1 MSSYNPYFGPN
12 ATKQPDL
19 KDFGNK
25 DIYIKDTNDFYTE
38 QFKSYLKDLQNY
50 AYGALTTFDN
60 NIIPIKI
67 DLNSRTI
74 DMAGYYRELG
84 QDEKNG
90 FLSLAEDHRAEVIYF
105 ETDRYFEGVDLM
117 KCSCIVE
124 YINAGDEPRIYP
136 VTLRSLRKELDETGY
151 QTVERMLFAWNIG
164 NEATLYDGT
173 IQFAVTFF
181 QIAYDIDEVTKM
193 PINHTIC
200 YALHTKPAFGKIE
213 SGLKYKDE
221 EEQKMERDEY
231 YTIQN
236 THYVTLVDMINQKN
250 VYWNDL

>member
-1 MSSYNPYFGPN
+1 MSSYNPYFGPE
-12 ATKQPDL
+12 ATRYPDL
-19 KDFGNK
+19 IDFGNR
-25 DIYIKDTNDFYTE
+25 DIYVKDANNFYTE

-50 AYGALTTFDN
+50 AYGASTVFDN

-74 DMAGYYRELG
+74 DMAGYYKALG

-117 KCSCIVE
+117 ECSCIVE
-124 YINAGDEPRIYP
+124 YINAGNEPRIYP
-136 VTLRSLRKELDETGY
+136 VTIRSLRKELDETGY

-181 QIAYDIDEVTKM
+181 QIAYDIDEITHM

-200 YALHTKPAFGKIE
+200 YALHTKPAIGKIE
-213 SGLKYKDE
+213 SGLKYTDE
-221 EEQKMERDEY
+221 QQIERDEY

-236 THYVTLVDMINQKN
+236 TNYVTLIDMINQKN

>member
-25 DIYIKDTNDFYTE
+25 DIYIKNTNDFYTE

-74 DMAGYYRELG
+74 DIASYYKELG
-84 QDEKNG
+84 QDEENG

-124 YINAGDEPRIYP
+124 YINAGNEPRIYP

-151 QTVERMLFAWNIG
+151 KTMERMLFAWNIG

-173 IQFAVTFF
+173 IQFAITFF
-181 QIAYDIDEVTKM
+181 QIAYDIDEATKM

-200 YALHTKPAFGKIE
+200 YALHTKPAFSRIE

-236 THYVTLVDMINQKN
+236 THYITLVDMINQKN
-250 VYWNDL
+250 VYWHDL

>member
-1 MSSYNPYFGPN
+1 MSSYNPYFGVK
-12 ATKQPDL
+12 ATKTPELSPSHPDIL
-19 KDFGNK
+19 HVRDA
-25 DIYIKDTNDFYTE
+25 NDFYTE

-124 YINAGDEPRIYP
+124 YINAGNEPRIYP
-136 VTLRSLRKELDETGY
+136 VTIRSLRKELDETGY

-200 YALHTKPAFGKIE
+200 YALHTKPAQGRIE
-213 SGLKYKDE
+213 SSLKYKK
-221 EEQKMERDEY
+221 EQELERDEY

-236 THYVTLVDMINQKN
+236 THYTTLIDMINQKN

>member
-1 MSSYNPYFGPN
+1 MSSYNPYFGSN
-12 ATKQPDL
+12 ATRQPDL
-19 KDFGNK
+19 KDFGNQ
-25 DIYIKDTNDFYTE
+25 DIYIKDTNNFYTE

-74 DMAGYYRELG
+74 DMTGYYRKLG

-117 KCSCIVE
+117 RCSCIVE

-164 NEATLYDGT
+164 NEATLYDGI

-213 SGLKYKDE
+213 SG
-221 EEQKMERDEY
+221 
-231 YTIQN
+231 
-236 THYVTLVDMINQKN
+236 
-250 VYWNDL
+250 

>member
-1 MSSYNPYFGPN
+1 MSSNNPYFGVN
-12 ATKQPDL
+12 ASKIPELSPSYPDNL
-19 KDFGNK
+19 HVR
-25 DIYIKDTNDFYTE
+25 DTNDFYTE

-117 KCSCIVE
+117 RCSCIVE
-124 YINAGDEPRIYP
+124 YINAGNEPRIYP

-181 QIAYDIDEVTKM
+181 QIAYDIDEITHM

-200 YALHTKPAFGKIE
+200 YALHTKPAFGRIE
-213 SGLKYKDE
+213 SGLKYKDD
-221 EEQKMERDEY
+221 EQELERDEY